1 MEMGDDSFPP
11 IWLINA
17 KGEFSQGELLESD
30 HERNV
35 DNFKGQPVLWKK
47 VLGQKM
53 GELFTDL
60 FTVEHNVYHIYTY
73 MLYTCL
79 CQVSRYS
86 MTVQNEMATAVFKA
100 HC

>member
-35 DNFKGQPVLWKK
+35 DNFKGQPVL
-47 VLGQKM
+47 
-53 GELFTDL
+53 
-60 FTVEHNVYHIYTY
+60 
-73 MLYTCL
+73 
-79 CQVSRYS
+79 
-86 MTVQNEMATAVFKA
+86 
-100 HC
+100 